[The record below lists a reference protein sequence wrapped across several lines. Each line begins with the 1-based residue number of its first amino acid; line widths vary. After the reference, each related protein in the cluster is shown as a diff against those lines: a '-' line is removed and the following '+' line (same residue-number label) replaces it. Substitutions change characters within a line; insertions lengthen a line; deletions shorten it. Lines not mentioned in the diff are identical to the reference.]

1 MHIQQP
7 QTKSLVSL
15 ILATGLFLISTP
27 APGNEKQRLQQ
38 LQQDISDLRND
49 LSSRKQKQN
58 EVQDSLRKIEK
69 EIARLSRLLHNSK
82 KKLKRQRA
90 TQKKLQTETQLLSD
104 KLTRLRKLL
113 SQQMRAGYS
122 AGQQQALKLLLN
134 QTDPAEAGRTLAY
147 YGYFTQAQF
156 KTIKDT
162 QKSIQQFSAANEKLR
177 QSTIKLESLKRDQQ
191 QQKNKLDQ
199 RRTSRNQVLAELNKE
214 IHNKERRLEKLLADE
229 KALAEI
235 LKGLSHKDPANFNN
249 IRELKGK
256 LTWPTKGRVR
266 HNYGESR
273 KLGKMRWKG
282 VLISG
287 REGQEIRAIAAG
299 KVVFADWIRG
309 YGLMIIVDH
318 GNSYMSLYG
327 HNQGLYKDE
336 GDNVDSNET
345 IAALGNSGGN
355 TETGLYF
362 ELRHKGKPINPRK
375 WFKGTPNN

>member
-1 MHIQQP
+1 M
-7 QTKSLVSL
+7 
-15 ILATGLFLISTP
+15 AGLFYISP
-27 APGNEKQRLQQ
+27 SIADEKQRLQQ
-38 LQQDISDLRND
+38 LQQDISALRDD
-49 LSSRKQKQN
+49 LSSSKQKQN
-58 EVQDSLRKIEK
+58 HIQDDLKRLEK
-69 EIARLSRLLHNSK
+69 EIARLSRQLHNTQ
-82 KKLKRQRA
+82 KKLSKQHA
-90 TQKKLQTETQLLSD
+90 TQKKLQAETRQLNR
-104 KLTRLRKLL
+104 KLIRSRELL

-156 KTIKDT
+156 KTIQNT
-162 QKSIQQFSAANEKLR
+162 QRSIQQLSAANEKLR
-177 QSTIKLESLKRDQQ
+177 QSTTKLESLKHDQQ
-191 QQKNKLDQ
+191 QQKSKLDQ
-199 RRTSRNQVLAELNKE
+199 RKKSRNLVLTKLNNEITNKE
-214 IHNKERRLEKLLADE
+214 LRLEKMLADE
-229 KALAEI
+229 RALANVFKT
-235 LKGLSHKDPANFNN
+235 LRHRDQASFSN
-249 IRELKGK
+249 IRKLKGK
-256 LTWPTKGRVR
+256 LRWPTKGRIR

-287 REGQEIRAIAAG
+287 SEGQEIRAIAPG

-309 YGLMIIVDH
+309 YGLMLIIDH

-327 HNQGLYKDE
+327 HNQGLYKDV
-336 GDNVDSNET
+336 GDVISSNEI

-375 WFKGTPNN
+375 WFK